1 MENGESPAPEET
13 GIRPITDREFSLFQE
28 LIYKEAGIYLS
39 GAKKPLL
46 EGRLARRMRELGL
59 HSFNAYYHRV
69 LEQGES
75 ERVRLLDAVSTNE
88 THFFREP
95 LQFEFLERR
104 LFPEWAREAEL
115 GWRPRK
121 IRAWSA
127 GCSSGEEPYSLAMTL
142 LFHFPSVSGWNVEIF
157 ATDLSTRMLERA
169 RNAIWPIEKT
179 KEIPPQYLKLFMLR
193 GTRSQAGKIKA
204 GPEIRSVVRFDRLN
218 LNEDSYPFSGPFDLI
233 FCRNVLIYFDTESK
247 KRVLDRLLR
256 SLSPAG
262 HLFIGHAETLT
273 GLGDRVRS
281 VIPTVYMKGGSES
294 AEWSK
299 KS

>member
-46 EGRLARRMRELGL
+46 EGRLSRRMRELGL

-69 LEQGES
+69 LEQGEA

-115 GWRPRK
+115 GRRPRK

-142 LFHFPSVSGWNVEIF
+142 LFHFPSTSGWNVEIF

-169 RNAIWPIEKT
+169 RNPIWPIEKT
-179 KEIPPQYLKLFMLR
+179 KEIPPQYLKPFMLR
-193 GTRSQAGKIKA
+193 GTRSQEGKIKA

-218 LNEDSYPFSGPFDLI
+218 LNEDGYPFSGPFDLI

-262 HLFIGHAETLT
+262 HLFIGHAESLT